1 MTVLKTIYLWYDNKR
16 MNRKCRNLKKKRVN
30 KNLMKKNSFVQGAFI
45 ATLGIVITKILGIL
59 YVIPFYAII
68 GEKGGALYGYA
79 YTLYLVFMAISSAGI
94 PLAISKIISEYQ
106 TLGYYDAKRRAF
118 KIGKQIAIT
127 LGILCFIILFVFAP
141 QLSVAILGDLQGGNT
156 IEDVTFVIRVIS
168 TAIIVV
174 PVLSIYRGYFEGHKF
189 ITPTA
194 ISQVFEQ
201 IIRVL
206 VIVVGSFLTLKVFHL
221 SLTTAV
227 GVAVFGATVGSFASY
242 FYLIEK
248 RIKNKQKFL
257 EKELKVKEPKITNK
271 AILKKIMIYAFPL
284 IMIDIF
290 KSLYS
295 MVDSVTVVKALGS
308 IYGVKTA
315 ESIMSILST
324 WGAKFNMI
332 IISISTGMLVSLTPN
347 LASAAV
353 VGNQKEVHKKIN
365 QSFQMLMFL
374 TIPMTVGLSFLA
386 KPVYT
391 VFYGA
396 STYGPSVLTFYI
408 FVALITCL
416 FTTAITITQ
425 VLKYYKV
432 VFISLFSGV
441 LLKSLLNTF
450 FINQLYHMGLPAYY
464 GSILAT
470 IMGYFVSLI
479 ICLVALHKKC
489 GVKYHD
495 TYKQLLNILGGTVLM
510 IVSLVLLKLVVPI
523 SSDMRFVNIFIIM
536 IYTVVGGGVYFIY
549 MIKRKTMK
557 QIFGETF
564 LKRFQKKKSTD
575 SF

>member
-1 MTVLKTIYLWYDNKR
+1 MR
-16 MNRKCRNLKKKRVN
+16 KKRVN
-30 KNLMKKNSFVQGAFI
+30 KNKDIMKKNNFVQGAFI

-68 GEKGGALYGYA
+68 GEQGGALYGYA
-79 YTLYLVFMAISSAGI
+79 YSIYLVFMAISSAGI

-106 TLGYYDAKRRAF
+106 TLGYYNAKQRAF
-118 KIGKQIAIT
+118 KIGKQIATT

-141 QLSVAILGDLQGGNT
+141 QIATAILGDLKGGNT

-168 TAIIVV
+168 TAITVV

-201 IIRVL
+201 VVRVL
-206 VIVVGSFLTLKVFHL
+206 VIVVGSFLTLKVFKL

-248 RIKNKQKFL
+248 RFKNKKKFE
-257 EKELKVKEPKITNK
+257 EKELNVKEPKITNK
-271 AILKKIMIYAFPL
+271 QILKKIMIYAFPL

-295 MVDSVTVVKALGS
+295 VVDTVTVVKTLGP
-308 IYGVKTA
+308 IYGTKTA

-324 WGAKFNMI
+324 WAAKFNMI
-332 IISISTGMLVSLTPN
+332 IISISTGMIVSLTPN
-347 LASAAV
+347 LTASAV
-353 VGNQKEVHKKIN
+353 VGNTEDVKKKIN
-365 QSFQMLMFL
+365 QSFQMLIFL
-374 TIPMTVGLSFLA
+374 ILPMTVGLSFLA

-396 STYGPSVLTFYI
+396 SKYGPSVLSFYVY
-408 FVALITCL
+408 VALITAL

-432 VFISLFSGV
+432 VFVSLASGLV
-441 LLKSLLNTF
+441 LKSLINVSL
-450 FINQLYHMGLPAYY
+450 INQLYNLGLPGYY
-464 GSILAT
+464 GSVLASIL
-470 IMGYFVSLI
+470 GYGLSFI
-479 ICLVALHKKC
+479 ICLIALHKKC
-489 GVKYHD
+489 GVNYEK
-495 TYKQLLNILGGTVLM
+495 TIKQTINALCGTVLM
-510 IVSLVLLKLVVPI
+510 VLVLSVVKLVVPI
-523 SSDMRFVNIFIIM
+523 SVASRFLNILIIVVYAAIGM
-536 IYTVVGGGVYFIY
+536 ITYFIY
-549 MIKRKTMK
+549 MKKTHS
-557 QIFGETF
+557 IDDVFGKDF
-564 LKRFQKKKSTD
+564 LNKFKKKKKRA
-575 SF
+575 

>member
-1 MTVLKTIYLWYDNKR
+1 M
-16 MNRKCRNLKKKRVN
+16 KKKRVN
-30 KNLMKKNSFVQGAFI
+30 KNKDIMKKNNFVQGAFI

-68 GEKGGALYGYA
+68 GEQGGALYGYA
-79 YTLYLVFMAISSAGI
+79 YSIYLVFMAISSAGI

-106 TLGYYDAKRRAF
+106 TLGYYDAKQRAF
-118 KIGKQIAIT
+118 KIGKQIATT

-141 QLSVAILGDLQGGNT
+141 QIATAILGDLKGGNT

-168 TAIIVV
+168 TAITVV

-201 IIRVL
+201 VVRVL
-206 VIVVGSFLTLKVFHL
+206 VIVVGSFLTLKVFKL

-248 RIKNKQKFL
+248 RFKNKKKFE
-257 EKELKVKEPKITNK
+257 EKELNVKEPKITNK
-271 AILKKIMIYAFPL
+271 QILKKIMIYAFPL

-295 MVDSVTVVKALGS
+295 VVDTVTVVKTLGP
-308 IYGVKTA
+308 IYGTKTA

-324 WGAKFNMI
+324 WAAKFNMI
-332 IISISTGMLVSLTPN
+332 IISISTGMIVSLTPN
-347 LASAAV
+347 LTASAV
-353 VGNQKEVHKKIN
+353 VGNTEDVKKKIN

-374 TIPMTVGLSFLA
+374 ILPMTVGLSFLA

-396 STYGPSVLTFYI
+396 SKYGPSVLSFYVY
-408 FVALITCL
+408 VALITAL

-432 VFISLFSGV
+432 VFVSLASGLV
-441 LLKSLLNTF
+441 LKSLINVSL
-450 FINQLYHMGLPAYY
+450 INQLYNLGLPGYY
-464 GSILAT
+464 GSVLASIL
-470 IMGYFVSLI
+470 GYGLSFI
-479 ICLVALHKKC
+479 ICLIALHKKC
-489 GVKYHD
+489 GVNYEK
-495 TYKQLLNILGGTVLM
+495 TIKQTINALCGTVLM
-510 IVSLVLLKLVVPI
+510 VLVLSVVKLVVPI
-523 SSDMRFVNIFIIM
+523 SVASRFLNILIIVVYAAIGM
-536 IYTVVGGGVYFIY
+536 ITYFIY
-549 MIKRKTMK
+549 MKKTHS
-557 QIFGETF
+557 IDEVFGKDF
-564 LKRFQKKKSTD
+564 LNKFKKKKKRA
-575 SF
+575 

>member
-1 MTVLKTIYLWYDNKR
+1 M
-16 MNRKCRNLKKKRVN
+16 KKKRVN
-30 KNLMKKNSFVQGAFI
+30 KNKDIMKKNNFVQGAFI

-68 GEKGGALYGYA
+68 GEQGGALYGYA
-79 YTLYLVFMAISSAGI
+79 YSIYLVFMAISSAGI

-106 TLGYYDAKRRAF
+106 TLGYYNAKQRAF
-118 KIGKQIAIT
+118 KIGKQIATT

-141 QLSVAILGDLQGGNT
+141 QIATAILGDLKGGNT

-168 TAIIVV
+168 TAITVV

-201 IIRVL
+201 VVRVL
-206 VIVVGSFLTLKVFHL
+206 VIVVGSFLTLKVFKL

-248 RIKNKQKFL
+248 RFKNKKKFE
-257 EKELKVKEPKITNK
+257 EKELNVKEPKITNK
-271 AILKKIMIYAFPL
+271 QILKKIMIYAFPL

-295 MVDSVTVVKALGS
+295 VVDTVTVVKTLGP
-308 IYGVKTA
+308 IYGTKTA

-324 WGAKFNMI
+324 WAAKFNMI
-332 IISISTGMLVSLTPN
+332 IISISTGMIVSLTPN
-347 LASAAV
+347 LTASAV
-353 VGNQKEVHKKIN
+353 VGNTEDVKKKIN
-365 QSFQMLMFL
+365 QSFQMLIFL
-374 TIPMTVGLSFLA
+374 ILPMTVGLSFLA

-396 STYGPSVLTFYI
+396 SKYGPSVLSFYVY
-408 FVALITCL
+408 VALITAL

-432 VFISLFSGV
+432 VFVSLASGLV
-441 LLKSLLNTF
+441 LKSLINVSL
-450 FINQLYHMGLPAYY
+450 INQLYNLGLPGYY
-464 GSILAT
+464 GSVLASIL
-470 IMGYFVSLI
+470 GYGLSFI
-479 ICLVALHKKC
+479 ICLIALHKKC
-489 GVKYHD
+489 GVNYEK
-495 TYKQLLNILGGTVLM
+495 TIKQTINALCGTVLM
-510 IVSLVLLKLVVPI
+510 VLVLSVVKLVVPI
-523 SSDMRFVNIFIIM
+523 SVASRFLNILIIVVYAAIGM
-536 IYTVVGGGVYFIY
+536 ITYFIY
-549 MIKRKTMK
+549 MKKTHSIDDVFGKDFLNKFKRKK
-557 QIFGETF
+557 
-564 LKRFQKKKSTD
+564 KRA
-575 SF
+575 

>member
-1 MTVLKTIYLWYDNKR
+1 MR
-16 MNRKCRNLKKKRVN
+16 KKRVN
-30 KNLMKKNSFVQGAFI
+30 KNKDIMKKNNFVQGAFI

-79 YTLYLVFMAISSAGI
+79 YSIYLVFMAISSAGI

-106 TLGYYDAKRRAF
+106 TLGYYNAKQRAF
-118 KIGKQIAIT
+118 KIGKQIATT

-141 QLSVAILGDLQGGNT
+141 QIATAILGDLKGGNT

-168 TAIIVV
+168 TAITVV

-201 IIRVL
+201 VIRVL
-206 VIVVGSFLTLKVFHL
+206 VIVVGSFLTLKVFKL

-248 RIKNKQKFL
+248 RFKNKKKFE
-257 EKELKVKEPKITNK
+257 EKELNVKEPKITNK
-271 AILKKIMIYAFPL
+271 QILKKIMIYAFPL

-295 MVDSVTVVKALGS
+295 VVDTVTVVKTLGP
-308 IYGVKTA
+308 IYGTKTA

-324 WGAKFNMI
+324 WAAKFNMI
-332 IISISTGMLVSLTPN
+332 IISISTGMIVSLTPN
-347 LASAAV
+347 LTASAV
-353 VGNQKEVHKKIN
+353 VGNTEDVKKKIN
-365 QSFQMLMFL
+365 QSFQMLIFL
-374 TIPMTVGLSFLA
+374 ILPMTVGLSFLA

-396 STYGPSVLTFYI
+396 SKYGPSVLSFYVY
-408 FVALITCL
+408 VALITAL

-432 VFISLFSGV
+432 VFVSLASGLV
-441 LLKSLLNTF
+441 LKSLINVSL
-450 FINQLYHMGLPAYY
+450 INQLYNLGLPGYY
-464 GSILAT
+464 GSVLASIL
-470 IMGYFVSLI
+470 GYGLSFI
-479 ICLVALHKKC
+479 ICLIALHKKC
-489 GVKYHD
+489 GVNYEK
-495 TYKQLLNILGGTVLM
+495 TIKQTINALCGTVLM
-510 IVSLVLLKLVVPI
+510 VLVLSVVKLVVPI
-523 SSDMRFVNIFIIM
+523 SVASRFLNILIIVVYAAIGM
-536 IYTVVGGGVYFIY
+536 ITYFIY
-549 MIKRKTMK
+549 MKKTHS
-557 QIFGETF
+557 IDDVFGKDF
-564 LKRFQKKKSTD
+564 LNKFKKKKKRA
-575 SF
+575 

>member
-1 MTVLKTIYLWYDNKR
+1 M
-16 MNRKCRNLKKKRVN
+16 KKKRVN
-30 KNLMKKNSFVQGAFI
+30 KNKDIMKKNNFVQGAFI

-68 GEKGGALYGYA
+68 GEQGGALYGYA
-79 YTLYLVFMAISSAGI
+79 YSIYLVFMAISSAGI

-106 TLGYYDAKRRAF
+106 TLGYYNAKQRAF
-118 KIGKQIAIT
+118 KIGKQIATT

-141 QLSVAILGDLQGGNT
+141 QIATAILGDLKGGNT

-168 TAIIVV
+168 TAITVV

-201 IIRVL
+201 VVRVL
-206 VIVVGSFLTLKVFHL
+206 VIVVGSFLTLKVFKL

-248 RIKNKQKFL
+248 RFKNKKKFE
-257 EKELKVKEPKITNK
+257 EKELNVKEPKITNK
-271 AILKKIMIYAFPL
+271 QILKKIMIYAFPL

-295 MVDSVTVVKALGS
+295 VVDTVTVVKTLGP
-308 IYGVKTA
+308 IYGTKTA

-324 WGAKFNMI
+324 WAAKFNMI
-332 IISISTGMLVSLTPN
+332 IISISTGMIVSLTPN
-347 LASAAV
+347 LTASAV
-353 VGNQKEVHKKIN
+353 VGNTEDVKKKIN
-365 QSFQMLMFL
+365 QSFQMLIFL
-374 TIPMTVGLSFLA
+374 ILPMTVGLSFLA

-396 STYGPSVLTFYI
+396 SKYGPSVLSFYVY
-408 FVALITCL
+408 VALITAL

-432 VFISLFSGV
+432 VFVSLASGLV
-441 LLKSLLNTF
+441 LKSLINVSL
-450 FINQLYHMGLPAYY
+450 INQLYNLGLPVYY
-464 GSILAT
+464 GSVLASIL
-470 IMGYFVSLI
+470 GYGLSFI
-479 ICLVALHKKC
+479 ICLIALHKKC
-489 GVKYHD
+489 GVNYEK
-495 TYKQLLNILGGTVLM
+495 TIKQTINALCGTVLM
-510 IVSLVLLKLVVPI
+510 VLVLSVVKLVVPI
-523 SSDMRFVNIFIIM
+523 SVASRFLNILIIVVYAAIGM
-536 IYTVVGGGVYFIY
+536 ITYFIY
-549 MIKRKTMK
+549 MKKTHSIDDVFGKDFLNKFKRKK
-557 QIFGETF
+557 
-564 LKRFQKKKSTD
+564 KRA
-575 SF
+575 